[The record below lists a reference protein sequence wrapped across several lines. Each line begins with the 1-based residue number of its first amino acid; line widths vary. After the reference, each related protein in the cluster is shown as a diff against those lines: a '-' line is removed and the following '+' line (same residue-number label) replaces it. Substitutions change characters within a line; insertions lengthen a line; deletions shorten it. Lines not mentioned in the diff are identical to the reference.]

1 MIMKTNSGKCQ
12 SQYLSASRGSKVLVQ
27 QNYHSIEL
35 LIYLNIYNI
44 IIDVEHMP
52 MMFFMKLHHSLSC
65 HCTYARMDE
74 KWMDYE

>member
-1 MIMKTNSGKCQ
+1 MKENCGKCR
-12 SQYLSASRGSKVLVQ
+12 SQDLSASRGSKILDQ
-27 QNYHSIEL
+27 LNYHSIEL
-35 LIYLNIYNI
+35 LTYLTIYKI

-65 HCTYARMDE
+65 HCTYARIDE